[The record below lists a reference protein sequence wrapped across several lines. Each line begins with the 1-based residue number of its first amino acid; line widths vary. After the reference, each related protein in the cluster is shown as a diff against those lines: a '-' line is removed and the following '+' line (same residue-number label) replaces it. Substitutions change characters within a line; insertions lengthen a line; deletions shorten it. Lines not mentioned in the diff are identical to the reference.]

1 MNAEQVQ
8 QQINSATENVKAKG
22 EELKSNTILSFVDGC
37 EKVALAY
44 TDLVKTYQ
52 DESNEWVALVEQL
65 LECVKKT
72 VPADDSNFADLL
84 SQIDALKTDF
94 VSKDNEEKL
103 ASAID
108 SVSKISGIVD
118 EFKSKRAELSKQKD
132 AECAN
137 RTAPAPGPAPVDP
150 VSPAGPGPA
159 TDIVQDVQVADDV
172 LPGASLPNDQFSSL
186 FGGARRKY
194 KYKKTK
200 KSNKR
205 RSKNRK

>member
-8 QQINSATENVKAKG
+8 QQINNATENVKAKG

>member
-1 MNAEQVQ
+1 MN
-8 QQINSATENVKAKG
+8 
-22 EELKSNTILSFVDGC
+22 FVDGC

-132 AECAN
+132 NAN
-137 RTAPAPGPAPVDP
+137 GSYP
-150 VSPAGPGPA
+150 
-159 TDIVQDVQVADDV
+159 
-172 LPGASLPNDQFSSL
+172 
-186 FGGARRKY
+186 
-194 KYKKTK
+194 
-200 KSNKR
+200 
-205 RSKNRK
+205 

>member
-137 RTAPAPGPAPVDP
+137 RTAPGPAPVDP

-159 TDIVQDVQVADDV
+159 TDIVQDVQVVDDV

-200 KSNKR
+200 KSSKR

>member
-150 VSPAGPGPA
+150 VAPAGPGPA

>member
-22 EELKSNTILSFVDGC
+22 EELKSNTILSFVDIC